1 MWYTENMKHTYY
13 RHKLENLLVI
23 NKLVTIHYFEY
34 GAFEEHGESHD
45 FWELVYVDR
54 GTLAFTVDGKEQYL
68 REGEILFHK
77 PNEYHVHT
85 AKRELSPD
93 IFIISFECK
102 SEAMRFFEGQQMQLG
117 KDLSHYIYMII
128 EESRKVFD
136 IPRSDPEMK
145 KMPLHSHPSLGG
157 QQIIKNLL
165 ELLLIRIMRDETEKD
180 GAESVFLMK
189 EEIDNHLSN
198 RIKEYL
204 GAHLRESISIADLSR
219 ALNYN
224 KSYLF
229 RQFKVS
235 TGCTIMSYF
244 VGMKIECAKKDL
256 RDTNLSITEIASR
269 YAFDTPNYFSKVFK
283 RITGESPAEYRK
295 RKFNKTIR

>member
-1 MWYTENMKHTYY
+1 
-13 RHKLENLLVI
+13 
-23 NKLVTIHYFEY
+23 
-34 GAFEEHGESHD
+34 
-45 FWELVYVDR
+45 
-54 GTLAFTVDGKEQYL
+54 
-68 REGEILFHK
+68 
-77 PNEYHVHT
+77 
-85 AKRELSPD
+85 
-93 IFIISFECK
+93 
-102 SEAMRFFEGQQMQLG
+102 
-117 KDLSHYIYMII
+117 
-128 EESRKVFD
+128 
-136 IPRSDPEMK
+136 
-145 KMPLHSHPSLGG
+145 
-157 QQIIKNLL
+157 
-165 ELLLIRIMRDETEKD
+165 
-180 GAESVFLMK
+180 MK

>member
-1 MWYTENMKHTYY
+1 MKQTYY

-34 GAFEEHGESHD
+34 GAFEEHGEAHD
-45 FWELVYVDR
+45 FWELVYVDK
-54 GTLAFTVDGKEQYL
+54 GTLAFSVGEREQYL

-102 SEAMRFFEGQQMQLG
+102 SEAMRFFEGRRMRLG
-117 KDLSHYIYMII
+117 KDLLRYIYMII

-145 KMPLHSHPSLGG
+145 KMPLHPHPSLGG
-157 QQIIKNLL
+157 QQMIKNLL
-165 ELLLIRIMRDETEKD
+165 ELLLIHVMRDETERD
-180 GAESVFLMK
+180 DAESVFLMK
-189 EEIDNHLSN
+189 EEIDNHLAN

-204 GAHLRESISIADLSR
+204 GAHLCESVSVADLSR

-229 RQFKVS
+229 RQFKAS
-235 TGCTIMSYF
+235 TGRTIMSYF
-244 VGMKIECAKKDL
+244 AAMKVESAKKDL
-256 RDTNLSITEIASR
+256 RDTNLSVAQIAAN

-283 RITGESPAEYRK
+283 RVTGESPAEYRK
-295 RKFNKTIR
+295 RKNH